1 MSACDDIEGG
11 CRRRARLR
19 RDSGAIVGRHASV
32 FGVPDLR
39 AFYWHFAREGRAA
52 WPERAIS
59 ASMRLPM
66 NALLSQAL
74 VTVTHEYEQRGA
86 GSVGLPTLA
95 VWSNVLRPVGDG
107 IDLRELPA
115 AARLSKRAVR
125 AAVGA
130 AVREGGWSATE
141 TPCGHRHPASR
152 LASGG
157 SRSTPT
163 SRRPSPATPPH
174 HCARW
179 FASFTSSGR
188 TTRPATVQPT
198 TRSPGAS
205 TCRVAVRATRR
216 CQRMEWTGRRSPGTT
231 LGGRASLAWPLSA
244 LLSEAF
250 VAFAA
255 DFEELGIGGLHLAAS
270 VLRLLPDGGV
280 PVSDIAML
288 SRLKGD
294 GKSVLERHGYIE
306 IWRDAGKPKVPL
318 AVPTARGRNTRDK
331 YEGTV
336 RRVEDR
342 WRLKYGA
349 DVVARL
355 RSALESVDI
364 DRSLPHSV
372 IDTLT

>member
-1 MSACDDIEGG
+1 
-11 CRRRARLR
+11 
-19 RDSGAIVGRHASV
+19 
-32 FGVPDLR
+32 
-39 AFYWHFAREGRAA
+39 
-52 WPERAIS
+52 
-59 ASMRLPM
+59 MRLPI
-66 NALLSQAL
+66 NALLAQAL

-86 GSVGLPTLA
+86 GSVSLPTLA

-130 AVREGGWSATE
+130 ALKAGWLVREGNAV
-141 TPCGHRHPASR
+141 
-152 LASGG
+152 
-157 SRSTPT
+157 
-163 SRRPSPATPPH
+163 RPSPSGEHARERWLSLDADVEASVADDSATPLGEVVRQFFLEWPH
-174 HCARW
+174 YPTGYGPADHSITGGVYVSGGGKGDSRVPTHGVDWAPVPRHDVEG
-179 FASFTSSGR
+179 SS
-188 TTRPATVQPT
+188 
-198 TRSPGAS
+198 
-205 TCRVAVRATRR
+205 VA
-216 CQRMEWTGRRSPGTT
+216 GLT
-231 LGGRASLAWPLSA
+231 LAA

-255 DFEELGIGGLHLAAS
+255 DFEELGIGALHLAAS
-270 VLRLLPDGGV
+270 ALRLLPDEGV
-280 PVSDIAML
+280 PVSDIALL

-306 IWRDAGKPKVPL
+306 IWRDTGKPKVPH
-318 AVPTARGRNTRDK
+318 AVPTARGRITRDK

-336 RRVEDR
+336 RLVEDR
-342 WRLKYGA
+342 WRTKYGA

-355 RSALESVDI
+355 RSALESLDI